1 MKIRILL
8 ITLFFSFNFINAQKV
23 KLKNEKISIDGKEV
37 LKYEKIDMN
46 NIVLYPLD
54 KDSEIIQISRM
65 DNETNDIGDDYV
77 KFYFIESKLKLESN
91 SIGRRGWEYYI
102 EWLVK
107 NKVLDSD
114 GILNTEKVEQV
125 VSRYDENITARTV
138 RLK

>member
-1 MKIRILL
+1 MKIRIFL
-8 ITLFFSFNFINAQKV
+8 IALFISFNFIIAQKV

-46 NIVLYPLD
+46 NIVLYPID

-107 NKVLDSD
+107 NKVIDSD
-114 GILNTEKVEQV
+114 GILNKERVEQV
-125 VSRYDENITARTV
+125 VSRFDENITVRTV
-138 RLK
+138 HLK

>member
-1 MKIRILL
+1 MKIRIFL
-8 ITLFFSFNFINAQKV
+8 IALFISFNFINAQKV

-46 NIVLYPLD
+46 NIVLYPID

-107 NKVLDSD
+107 NKVIDSD
-114 GILNTEKVEQV
+114 GILNKERVEQV
-125 VSRYDENITARTV
+125 VSRFDENITVRTV
-138 RLK
+138 HLK

>member
-1 MKIRILL
+1 MKIRIFL
-8 ITLFFSFNFINAQKV
+8 IALFISFNFINSQKV

-46 NIVLYPLD
+46 NIVLYPID

-107 NKVLDSD
+107 NKVIDSD
-114 GILNTEKVEQV
+114 GILNKERVEQV
-125 VSRYDENITARTV
+125 VSRFDENITVRTV
-138 RLK
+138 HLK